1 MGRHG
6 IRANAVCPC
15 VNYFFTKMF
24 LQKLISDVIVHLCC
38 PFSNNIPKYSGVID
52 TPMVEGAVGEL
63 SEGLRSVAET
73 SSLGRMGNAAECAG
87 IIAFLLSDKA
97 SYITGTSHVV
107 DGGSSA

>member
-1 MGRHG
+1 
-6 IRANAVCPC
+6 
-15 VNYFFTKMF
+15 MF